1 MTVHKE
7 PVKSPTDNGNLILKH
22 FSSGVVNFTSISAKI
37 GSIFSW
43 SEEFKTQNTCKVLE
57 KQEIYSFYVNVNVK
71 HFPHL
76 LLFASRLVCFRQASE
91 CPTPIY
97 WGTEDSKEM
106 QCPKI
111 PKTPLK
117 MKL

>member
-37 GSIFSW
+37 GSIFPGQRSLKH
-43 SEEFKTQNTCKVLE
+43 KTHVKYWKNK
-57 KQEIYSFYVNVNVK
+57 KYIHFNVE